1 MYNYNLP
8 LWLLEPGIAAA
19 FVFSVP
25 PSVGFFVVVVSV
37 VPLAGN
43 SCHRPVVDPPFSG
56 RPLELKRPWL
66 QFE

>member
-1 MYNYNLP
+1 MHNLP
-8 LWLLEPGIAAA
+8 LWLLEPGIAEA

-37 VPLAGN
+37 APLAGN
-43 SCHRPVVDPPFSG
+43 SCHRPVVDPPSSG
-56 RPLELKRPWL
+56 RPLRLLRPSL